1 MNILQVRELTKTY
14 GLKGN
19 VTRAIKNIEFSVEK
33 GEFVAVM
40 GPSGSG
46 KTTLLNLISTIDRA
60 TSGEILVD
68 GANVTKLTKRETAA
82 FRRDKLGFVF
92 QDFNLIDAMPIDEN
106 IALALSIAKDT
117 TDMKARVEKIAETLG
132 IAQILKKY
140 PHEISGGEKQRASAA
155 RAVIKNPALIL
166 ADEPTGA
173 LDTKSAKRLMETF
186 LTLNESLGS
195 TILMVTHDG
204 NMASYASRVLF
215 LKDGEI
221 FNEIRRGD
229 DSQRD
234 FYERIMDTIGF
245 LGGMADA

>member
-1 MNILQVRELTKTY
+1 MSILQVHDLTKTY
-14 GLKGN
+14 GLRGN

-33 GEFVAVM
+33 GEFVAIM

-68 GANVTKLTKRETAA
+68 GENVTKLTKRETAA

-92 QDFNLIDAMPIDEN
+92 QDFNLIDGMPIDEN

-117 TDMKARVEKIAETLG
+117 RDIHARVEKLADTLG
-132 IAQILKKY
+132 IKHILSKY
-140 PHEISGGEKQRASAA
+140 PHEVSGGEKQRASAA
-155 RAVIKNPALIL
+155 RAVIKNPVLIL

-173 LDTKSAKRLMETF
+173 LDTRSARKLMETF
-186 LTLNESLGS
+186 LTLNDTLGS

-204 NMASYASRVLF
+204 NMASYAGRVLF

-221 FNEIRRGD
+221 FNEIRRGT
-229 DSQRD
+229 DSQRA

-245 LGGMADA
+245 LGGMTDA